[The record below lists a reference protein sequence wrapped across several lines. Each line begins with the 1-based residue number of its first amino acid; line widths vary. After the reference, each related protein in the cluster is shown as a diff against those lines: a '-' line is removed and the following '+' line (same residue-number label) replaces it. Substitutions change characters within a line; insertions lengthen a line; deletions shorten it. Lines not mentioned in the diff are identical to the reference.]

1 MVVDCWEGSCHGGSR
16 ERRRGRP
23 QQEEERLTCGGGDG
37 RRRVGLVGCGRGRAL
52 RASGVRVGREGAT
65 APAVGTVCFE
75 RERDV
80 FWQRTNG

>member
-1 MVVDCWEGSCHGGSR
+1 MR
-16 ERRRGRP
+16 ERRRGRR

-37 RRRVGLVGCGRGRAL
+37 RRRVGLVGCGGGRAL
-52 RASGVRVGREGAT
+52 RASGVRVGR
-65 APAVGTVCFE
+65 APRPQLSARCFE